1 MLYHPIIIGKR
12 CALKY
17 FRKPVYLNTWCW
29 CSEPFKLPA
38 LGAVCRYTL
47 THPCFMYQG
56 PPFNAVQFQFV
67 RLRLC
72 LWVEDLTLHLI
83 TMPDVPQLHLKMTW
97 LYSYWVRSDHEF
109 RIWLPGWEAGLL
121 RSQRKKESEVA
132 QSCPTLCDPMDCS
145 LQRSSIH
152 GIFQARVLECVAI
165 SFSRG
170 SS

>member
-1 MLYHPIIIGKR
+1 MTTILHSGHLHHQRVTHLPRQEKWAQG
-12 CALKY
+12 
-17 FRKPVYLNTWCW
+17 
-29 CSEPFKLPA
+29 PA
-38 LGAVCRYTL
+38 LLEFVQSRSPSLLFLYCR
-47 THPCFMYQG
+47 PCMWC
-56 PPFNAVQFQFV
+56 AVQFQFV

-152 GIFQARVLECVAI
+152 GIFQARVLEWVAI
-165 SFSRG
+165 SFSN
-170 SS
+170 STVK